1 MLKEGLFKRVRN
13 KLALSLDE
21 IDNKARIR
29 KLAEIINE
37 NKSLPKG
44 KRSFFFNAST
54 RLSRLSLN
62 AGFRAW
68 HPGRWN
74 CKVCPWC
81 ILCVNV
87 VCSHAFWA
95 QIARMKDC
103 ARPAI
108 PASWSQKFCLKTRKA

>member
-37 NKSLPKG
+37 NKKPAQG
-44 KRSFFFNAST
+44 QAVIFFNAST

-62 AGFRAW
+62 AGFSR
-68 HPGRWN
+68 
-74 CKVCPWC
+74 
-81 ILCVNV
+81 L
-87 VCSHAFWA
+87 
-95 QIARMKDC
+95 
-103 ARPAI
+103 
-108 PASWSQKFCLKTRKA
+108 ASWALELQGVPVVHFVSTWFAAMRSGHKSQG